1 MSWPVIKINCVID
14 EDYTKLLD
22 KCIEDGKK
30 LVIDGAI
37 DRSVSVIE
45 EEDFRKLVRER
56 ANKLYAE
63 AHDYMERVKNHLD
76 SIKNSSSVV
85 EDGELS
91 NKISNAIWEA
101 DELQDALKKFLDVNE
116 WLEVPYEGK
125 YIDEDGEEQE
135 IYDKYIDSWRRP
147 SPIDIDTDLRNL
159 LEDLQKE
166 TERFYVD

>member
-1 MSWPVIKINCVID
+1 MAWPVIKIKCEID

-63 AHDYMERVKNHLD
+63 AHDYMERVKDHLD

-101 DELQDALKKFLDVNE
+101 DELQSALKKFLDVNE
-116 WLEVPYEGK
+116 WLEHEV
-125 YIDEDGEEQE
+125 
-135 IYDKYIDSWRRP
+135 
-147 SPIDIDTDLRNL
+147 
-159 LEDLQKE
+159 
-166 TERFYVD
+166 

>member
-1 MSWPVIKINCVID
+1 MAQPVIKIKCEID

-22 KCIEDGKK
+22 KCIEEGKA

-63 AHDYMERVKNHLD
+63 AHDYMERVKDHLD
-76 SIKNSSSVV
+76 SIKNRSTVI
-85 EDGELS
+85 EDGELTG
-91 NKISNAIWEA
+91 KIDNAVWDA
-101 DELQDALKKFLDVNE
+101 DELRDALKKFLDVNE